1 MDCSGNEG
9 WIQVALPYSEVTRTL
24 ARRDPGRN
32 MFRNWRGL
40 DEIESDGIG
49 SEDEEIGK
57 SGYEYQIFC
66 NIILEFIIL
75 DLTL

>member
-40 DEIESDGIG
+40 DEIESEGIG
-49 SEDEEIGK
+49 SDDEEIGK
-57 SGYEYQIFC
+57 SRNRDMDTKF
-66 NIILEFIIL
+66 FV
-75 DLTL
+75 TLFWNL